1 MNEPYN
7 LGELIEMLSYSME
20 QHETQVIAGSEFSAL
35 TMSQIHYLDMIH
47 HLQKPTLSDLAR
59 RMKVS
64 KPTVTV
70 AVETLGRK
78 GYVRKVRSLEDKR
91 ILNVHLTAR
100 GETIAELHDQI
111 HRGYA
116 DRIDAVL
123 DSTDLASL
131 SEVLNKVLT
140 RLDV

>member
-91 ILNVHLTAR
+91 IFNVHLTAR
-100 GETIAELHDQI
+100 GEAIAELHDQI

-116 DRIDAVL
+116 DRIAAVL
-123 DSTDLASL
+123 DSMDLASL
-131 SEVLNKVLT
+131 REVLNKALT
-140 RLDV
+140 RLDA